1 MSQVNVQRCEDA
13 EAASQLTA
21 ETITKLIKAAIAA
34 RGEAH
39 FACSGG
45 NTPDRTYQILS
56 ETLGNGD
63 GVHLWLADERCVGPE
78 DPQANSLLLQQTLM
92 LPGATLHRVKG
103 ELGPDAAAADY
114 CDQLGDRQLDVCLLG
129 LGPDGHTASL
139 FPGHPELEMT
149 GARVIPVVNSPKPP
163 PERVSLSLPTLCGIT
178 DLVLLVTGAGKAD
191 ALTLTLGE
199 PGPQAP
205 ASLLPADRMT
215 LIADAAALGESD
227 N

>member
-1 MSQVNVQRCEDA
+1 MSQFKAQRCDDA
-13 EAASQLTA
+13 EDASQLTA
-21 ETITKLIKAAIAA
+21 ATITKMLEAAISA

-39 FACSGG
+39 LACSGG
-45 NTPDRTYQILS
+45 NTPDRTYEILS
-56 ETLGNGD
+56 DLLGNGD

-78 DPQANSLLLQQTLM
+78 DPQANSLLLQQTLK

-114 CDQLGDRQLDVCLLG
+114 CEQIGDTQLDVVLLG

-139 FPGHPELEMT
+139 FPDHPELEMT

-163 PERVSLSLPTLCGIT
+163 PERVSLSLPTLSGVT
-178 DLVLLVTGAGKAD
+178 DIVLLVTGAGKAD
-191 ALTLTLGE
+191 ALALTLGE

-227 N
+227 S

>member
-1 MSQVNVQRCEDA
+1 MSQFKVQRCDDA
-13 EAASQLTA
+13 EDASQLTA
-21 ETITKLIKAAIAA
+21 ATITKMLEAAISA
-34 RGEAH
+34 RGEGH
-39 FACSGG
+39 LACSGG
-45 NTPDRTYQILS
+45 NTPDRTYEILS
-56 ETLGNGD
+56 DLLGNGD

-78 DPQANSLLLQQTLM
+78 DPQANSLLLQQTLK

-114 CDQLGDRQLDVCLLG
+114 CEQLGDTQLDVVLLG

-139 FPGHPELEMT
+139 FPGHPELDMT

-163 PERVSLSLPTLCGIT
+163 PERVSLSLPTLSGVT
-178 DLVLLVTGAGKAD
+178 DIVLLVTGAGKAD
-191 ALTLTLGE
+191 ALALTLGE

-215 LIADAAALGESD
+215 LIADAAALGESES
-227 N
+227 

>member
-1 MSQVNVQRCEDA
+1 MSQFKVQRCDDA
-13 EAASQLTA
+13 EEASQLTA
-21 ETITKLIKAAIAA
+21 ETITKMIEEAIGA

-45 NTPDRTYQILS
+45 NTPDRTYEILS
-56 ETLGNGD
+56 DSLGNGD

-78 DPQANSLLLQQTLM
+78 DPQANSLLLQQTLK

-114 CDQLGDRQLDVCLLG
+114 CDQLGDTQLDVVLLG

-149 GARVIPVVNSPKPP
+149 GARAIPVVNSPKPP
-163 PERVSLSLPTLCGIT
+163 PERVSLSLPTLSEIT
-178 DLVLLVTGAGKAD
+178 DIVLLVTGAGKAD
-191 ALTLTLGE
+191 ALSLTLGE

-227 N
+227 S

>member
-1 MSQVNVQRCEDA
+1 MSQFKVQRCDDA
-13 EAASQLTA
+13 EEASQLTA
-21 ETITKLIKAAIAA
+21 STITKMIEEAISA

-45 NTPDRTYQILS
+45 NTPDRTYQILKDS
-56 ETLGNGD
+56 LGNGD

-78 DPQANSLLLQQTLM
+78 DPQANSLLLQQTLE

-114 CDQLGDRQLDVCLLG
+114 CEQLGDTQLDVVLLG

-149 GARVIPVVNSPKPP
+149 GARAIPVVNSPKPP
-163 PERVSLSLPTLCGIT
+163 PERVSLSLPTLCSIT
-178 DLVLLVTGAGKAD
+178 DIVLLVTGAGKAD
-191 ALTLTLGE
+191 ALALTLGE

>member
-1 MSQVNVQRCEDA
+1 MSQFKVQRCDNA
-13 EAASQLTA
+13 EEASQLTA
-21 ETITKLIKAAIAA
+21 AKITKIIEEAISA

-45 NTPDRTYQILS
+45 NTPDRTYQILKDS
-56 ETLGNGD
+56 LGNGD

-78 DPQANSLLLQQTLM
+78 DPQANSLLLQQTLE

-103 ELGPDAAAADY
+103 ELGPGAAAADY
-114 CDQLGDRQLDVCLLG
+114 CEQLGDTQLDVVLLG

-149 GARVIPVVNSPKPP
+149 GARAIPVVNSPKPP
-163 PERVSLSLPTLCGIT
+163 PERVSLSLPTLCSIT
-178 DLVLLVTGAGKAD
+178 DIVLLVTGAGKAD
-191 ALTLTLGE
+191 ALSLTLGE

-215 LIADAAALGESD
+215 LIAAAPAVGEAAS
-227 N
+227 

>member
-1 MSQVNVQRCEDA
+1 MSQFKVQRCDDA
-13 EAASQLTA
+13 EEASQLTA
-21 ETITKLIKAAIAA
+21 ATITKMIEEAISA

-56 ETLGNGD
+56 DSLGNGD

-78 DPQANSLLLQQTLM
+78 DPQANSLLLQQTLK

-114 CDQLGDRQLDVCLLG
+114 CEQLGDAQLDVVLLG

-139 FPGHPELEMT
+139 FPGHPELELT
-149 GARVIPVVNSPKPP
+149 SPRVVPVINSPKPP
-163 PERVSLSLPTLCGIT
+163 PERVSLSLPTLCSIT
-178 DLVLLVTGAGKAD
+178 DIVLLVTGAGKAD

-227 N
+227 S